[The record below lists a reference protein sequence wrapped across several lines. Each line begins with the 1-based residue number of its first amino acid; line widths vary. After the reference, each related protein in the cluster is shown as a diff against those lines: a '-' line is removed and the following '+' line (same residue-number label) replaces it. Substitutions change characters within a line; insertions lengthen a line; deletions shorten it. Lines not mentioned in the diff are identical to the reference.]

1 MTAAEGKGMTT
12 LARRGQGDQT
22 RRKERM
28 RAGEVEGGRCK
39 TQTNI
44 EKEFNSNIIY
54 SNVINMNTYAHQH
67 MTVVSVETVV
77 EYKRRQ
83 DL

>member
-44 EKEFNSNIIY
+44 EKESNSNNIY
-54 SNVINMNTYAHQH
+54 SKCNKY
-67 MTVVSVETVV
+67 
-77 EYKRRQ
+77 EYLCNCRKCCRV
-83 DL
+83 